1 MALGNAR
8 YRRATQTKYGRL
20 RGVETL
26 TKNYVSFF
34 VGLMLVLASG
44 PASGQEN
51 ASNPLAAVS
60 NTDLRFQYID
70 LGGSHLKDI
79 WVDGAYMVA
88 PKLKVKYELHY

>member
-1 MALGNAR
+1 MRERKFGF
-8 YRRATQTKYGRL
+8 
-20 RGVETL
+20 V
-26 TKNYVSFF
+26 
-34 VGLMLVLASG
+34 VGLMFVLASG
-44 PASGQEN
+44 SVSGQEN

-70 LGGSHLKDI
+70 LGGSHLKDL